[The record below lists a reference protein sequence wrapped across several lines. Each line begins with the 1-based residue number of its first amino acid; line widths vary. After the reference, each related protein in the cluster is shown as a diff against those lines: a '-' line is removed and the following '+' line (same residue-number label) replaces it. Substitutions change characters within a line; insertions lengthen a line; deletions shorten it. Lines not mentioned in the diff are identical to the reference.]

1 MYHLNC
7 FLKRL
12 ISCYNNQY
20 GVFNTVEHHITWL
33 VIYVV
38 CTQASFHSVYFTKHS
53 LQPKCSACMKLVK
66 RHEIFQL
73 LLHFFSAVEVCNI
86 SRHMFF
92 IRILHTSRSNSTFF
106 ILEKKYLPQFWSP
119 CFVVLPLFL
128 VRLYLFKISR
138 DICIVCN
145 SKAVGSARACIC
157 ISNISLFTGLELK
170 LKSFRLAA
178 NITSLFCWSF
188 FCRRS
193 YVKPFYAVPF
203 FVATWYLLFYRIPCF
218 PGESCYPVSP
228 SI

>member
-1 MYHLNC
+1 M
-7 FLKRL
+7 
-12 ISCYNNQY
+12 
-20 GVFNTVEHHITWL
+20 VEHHITWL

-38 CTQASFHSVYFTKHS
+38 CAQASFHSVYFTKHS
-53 LQPKCSACMKLVK
+53 LQPKCSARVKLVEG
-66 RHEIFQL
+66 HDSFQL

-178 NITSLFCWSF
+178 NIASLFCWSF
-188 FCRRS
+188 FLKKIIHQTFLCS
-193 YVKPFYAVPF
+193 SIFCCDMIF
-203 FVATWYLLFYRIPCF
+203 TLLQSSMFSWWIMLPCITVNIIRCNNF
-218 PGESCYPVSP
+218 HA
-228 SI
+228 